1 MNGYKRVLLCLLVLA
16 LMIPALASCKS
27 EEEKLWETEIGT
39 CAGQKVYYDEL
50 RYVTMTYKD
59 MFTAEYGV
67 NWDDPAE
74 AEQYLAELERT
85 VWDMMLNNYAVLA
98 ACSVYMPEVPLDDK
112 SIEEAVDADI
122 EGYIASYGSEEAFR
136 EAMRKLYMTERFVRF
151 NLTVAQIENE
161 LFYVLTDDLGL
172 IMDDLNTFEGWLGE
186 DNCVYVNH
194 VYISNDPGDSVED
207 NRALAEETRRQLA
220 SGEKTLSEIINSRVN
235 EDMTNTAP
243 YYIVR
248 DVYVEE
254 METAAFALGEVG
266 AVSEVVEV
274 EGGFYILVRQEDSEA
289 ILKQKSAALLNSY
302 QWAKVEE
309 EVKKYRST
317 IQIELNDFG
326 KTVDLVAMK

>member
-1 MNGYKRVLLCLLVLA
+1 MNRYTRALLLLLTLA
-16 LMIPALASCKS
+16 LMIPVLASCKS

-39 CAGQKVYYDEL
+39 CSGQKVYYDEL

-67 NWDDPAE
+67 NWDDPAQ
-74 AEQYLAELERT
+74 AAQYREELERT

-98 ACSVYMPEVPLDDK
+98 TCGVYMPEVPMDDK
-112 SIEEAVDADI
+112 SIKAAVDADI
-122 EGYIASYGSEEAFR
+122 EEYIASYGGEEGFR
-136 EAMRKLYMTERFVRF
+136 EAMSKLYMTERFVRF
-151 NLTVAQIENE
+151 NLTVAQLENE

-172 IMDDLNTFEGWLGE
+172 IVDDLNTFEAWLVDG
-186 DNCVYVNH
+186 NAVYVNH
-194 VYISNDPGDSVED
+194 IYISNDPGDSVEE

-235 EDMTNTAP
+235 EDLTNTAP

-248 DVYVEE
+248 DVYIEE
-254 METAAFALGEVG
+254 MESAALSLDRVG

-274 EGGFYILVRQEDSEA
+274 EGGFYILVRQEDSEV

-309 EVKKYRST
+309 EVKKYRPT

-326 KTVDLVAMK
+326 KGIDLVTMK